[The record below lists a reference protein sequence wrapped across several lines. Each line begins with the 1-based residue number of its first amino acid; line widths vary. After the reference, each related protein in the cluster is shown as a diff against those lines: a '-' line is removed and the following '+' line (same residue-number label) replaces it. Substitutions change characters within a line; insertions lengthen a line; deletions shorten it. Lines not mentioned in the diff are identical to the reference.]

1 MKLVLLS
8 GGSGTRLWPL
18 SNATRSKQ
26 FLKVL
31 QGPDGQLESMVERVW
46 RQIDEAGLA
55 DSVYLVAGR
64 EQEEILRSQLGHKV
78 PIILEPERRDTF
90 PAVALSAAYLY
101 SIDSIGL
108 EETIIVMPVDQYV
121 DGSYFQTIR
130 SMEGALSASGA
141 DLALVGA
148 KPTYA
153 SEKYGYIL
161 PASRQEASREADD
174 EEFAAAQSVFTVSQ
188 FREKP
193 SSAVAKQLIAQGA
206 LWNCGVFV
214 FKLNYLINLL
224 IEQGLPLQYEEMV
237 KRYASLIK
245 TSFDY
250 EVVEK
255 AGAITAVTYTGS
267 WKDLGTWNTLTEEI
281 GGLQIGKGYLSENCE
296 NSHLINE
303 LTIPIVVL
311 GIDNAIVAAGPD
323 GIIVAD
329 KSMSHQ
335 IKEVSEIFE
344 SRPMLEEF
352 SWGVSRVIDRHKGAD
367 GCESVT
373 RRVSIFDGENVVY
386 HAHLLRREVWHII
399 SGEGEAVVG
408 GRLFH
413 VKAGEVVPIPQ
424 GVHHCLRGIRDLQV
438 LEVQRGVDLS
448 QRDTIRICHSWH
460 DIATQH
466 LIS

>member
-18 SNATRSKQ
+18 SNASRSKQ

-31 QGPDGQLESMVERVW
+31 EGPGGGMESMVERVW
-46 RQIDEAGLA
+46 RQLGDAGLQA
-55 DSVYLVAGR
+55 SAYLVAGR
-64 EQEEILRSQLGHKV
+64 EQEDILRSQLGQAA

-108 EETIIVMPVDQYV
+108 DETIIVMPVDLYV
-121 DGSYFQTIR
+121 DGRFFETISR
-130 SMEGALSASGA
+130 MEQVLEDTSAE
-141 DLALVGA
+141 LALVGA
-148 KPTYA
+148 CPTYP

-161 PASRQEASREADD
+161 PRTTLSNKAVEQGG
-174 EEFAAAQSVFTVSQ
+174 VFQVDQ

-193 SSAVAKQLIAQGA
+193 SAMAAQRLIEGGA

-224 IEQGLPLQYEEMV
+224 IDKGLPLQYEEMV
-237 KRYASLIK
+237 KRYAGLTK

-250 EVVEK
+250 EVLEK
-255 AGAITAVTYTGS
+255 ATAISAVAYQGS

-281 GGLQIGKGYLSENCE
+281 GGTQIGQGYLSENSE

-303 LTIPIVVL
+303 LDIPIAVL
-311 GIDNAIVAAGPD
+311 GIKNAIIAAGSD

-335 IKEVSEIFE
+335 IKEVGAVFE

-367 GCESVT
+367 GWESIT
-373 RRVSIFDGENVVY
+373 RRVNICDGENVAY
-386 HAHLLRREVWHII
+386 HAHLLRREIWHIL

-408 GRLFH
+408 GRLFR

-424 GVHHCLRGIRDLQV
+424 GVHHCLRGIRDLQL
-438 LEVQRGVDLS
+438 LEVQRGPDLS
-448 QRDTIRICHSWH
+448 DRDMIRVCESWQ
-460 DIATQH
+460 DIATRY